1 MWYVIQ
7 TVTGK
12 EEELMLLIRFLLSQE
27 DFKNCFAIHA
37 EWMKRLGGEWLV
49 QTKSLFPGYVFMETE
64 KPDRIFMEL
73 KSVPRFSRLLGNGKN
88 EFVPVKKE
96 EERFLRKLTNT
107 EVNTKIPV
115 HPVIKLTTVETKKDG
130 GIILKEGAL
139 SLFQKEIVKIN
150 LHKRYAVVKTGLLG
164 EERSLVFGIRL
175 KGGNQRQHVQ

>member
-12 EEELMLLIRFLLSQE
+12 EEELMFFIRSLLSRGDYE
-27 DFKNCFAIHA
+27 NCFAIHA
-37 EWMKRLGGEWLV
+37 EWLKRLGGEWLV
-49 QTKSLFPGYVFMETE
+49 QTRSLFPGYVFMETE
-64 KPDRIFMEL
+64 KPDRIFMDL

-88 EFVPVKKE
+88 EFVPVKRE

-107 EVNTKIPV
+107 EVNTEIPD
-115 HPVIKLTTVETKKDG
+115 HPVIQLSTVETNKDG
-130 GIILKEGAL
+130 GIIRMEGAL
-139 SLFQKEIVKIN
+139 SSFQKEIVKIN